1 MKFTCEKY
9 LLQAAVAT
17 ASRAA
22 ASKSPNPSLEGL
34 LIEAA
39 NGVKITGYDLV
50 KGIYTSFPADVTE
63 PGSVVLTAR
72 LFDNIVRSL
81 PEDIVTIVSDDNN
94 MTRIT
99 CGNA

>member
-22 ASKSPNPSLEGL
+22 ASKSPNPALEGL

-39 NGVKITGYDLV
+39 GDVKLTHGGVDNREAGL
-50 KGIYTSFPADVTE
+50 PAL
-63 PGSVVLTAR
+63 PGLKRGFIIQPRHVIGPVDKRPPLT
-72 LFDNIVRSL
+72 
-81 PEDIVTIVSDDNN
+81 
-94 MTRIT
+94 
-99 CGNA
+99 